1 MILYRLKFQGEQTM
15 QFNNQH
21 VVTQS
26 SDSIMARNAVLRNTY
41 LLLSLTLLFSAA
53 TAAFSMK
60 TNANPGIVIFLIG
73 MFGLSFLVSALRNS
87 VWGIAAAF
95 AFTGFMGYMLGPIL
109 NSFLHAYING
119 GQLVMTA
126 LGATGF
132 IFLAL
137 SGYALTTRKDFSY
150 LGGFLFAGIMIAFIA
165 GLAGIFF
172 HMPIFQLFV
181 SGAFALLSSG
191 LILFH
196 TSNIIH
202 GGERNYIMATVSIYV
217 ALFNLFVSLLNI
229 LGAFSGN
236 RE

>member
-1 MILYRLKFQGEQTM
+1 MHNQPRIISQDSTSTLAVNSVLK
-15 QFNNQH
+15 
-21 VVTQS
+21 
-26 SDSIMARNAVLRNTY
+26 NTY
-41 LLLSLTLLFSAA
+41 LLLSLSLLFSALM
-53 TAAFSMK
+53 AAFSMA
-60 TNANPGIVIFLIG
+60 TQANPGIVIFLVG
-73 MFGLSFLVSALRNS
+73 MFGLSFLVNALRNS
-87 VWGIAAAF
+87 AWGILATF

-109 NSFLHAYING
+109 NMYLSMFVNG

-137 SGYALTTRKDFSY
+137 SGYVLTTKKDFSY
-150 LGGFLFAGIMIAFIA
+150 MGGFLFAGIMIAFIA
-165 GLAGIFF
+165 GIAGIFF
-172 HMPIFQLFV
+172 QMPIFQLFV

-217 ALFNLFVSLLNI
+217 ALFNLFLSLLNI
-229 LGAFSGN
+229 LAAFAGN
-236 RE
+236 RN